1 MSNTD
6 NSGSTGNKIGDTIKG
21 VLNAGHGAGET
32 IRGTINQTLDSAG
45 EGLRQGSSHTHTA
58 RDAPTDGK
66 SADYAGNH
74 SQRDVT
80 QNGAD
85 EFKRGI
91 DSIAG
96 AFNKDKPHSSA

>member
-1 MSNTD
+1 MSNTG
-6 NSGSTGNKIGDTIKG
+6 NTGNTGNKIGDTIKG

-45 EGLRQGSSHTHTA
+45 EGLRQGSSDTHTA

-85 EFKRGI
+85 EFKQGI

-96 AFNKDKPHSSA
+96 AFGKDKPHSSA